1 MKILKPD
8 VTYSDLPYNHIAGQN
23 NTYNNTQKVKDID
36 VRKIKRIKM
45 QRRSKISIGN
55 TRGKSADVE
64 NKEKYQTYNKVS
76 VSENS
81 EINIGTLHRPKAD
94 KH

>member
-1 MKILKPD
+1 
-8 VTYSDLPYNHIAGQN
+8 
-23 NTYNNTQKVKDID
+23 
-36 VRKIKRIKM
+36 M

-55 TRGKSADVE
+55 PRGKSADVE

>member
-1 MKILKPD
+1 
-8 VTYSDLPYNHIAGQN
+8 
-23 NTYNNTQKVKDID
+23 
-36 VRKIKRIKM
+36 M

-55 TRGKSADVE
+55 PRGKSADVE

-81 EINIGTLHRPKAD
+81 EINIGTLHRPKRISINTESI
-94 KH
+94 KIPVTLRKIL